1 MKDRPKQVASLIH
14 SEVSMS
20 LMTESPT
27 DKLGLLTVS
36 EVTVTPDME
45 IADVFVSSSNKD
57 LADNTIAKHL
67 SKVRAKIQLALGKK
81 MESKKT
87 PKIRFHVDS
96 RTGEF
101 EHLEQIFSQ
110 LHEEQKNKDS

>member
-20 LMTESPT
+20 LMLESPT

-45 IADVFVSSSNKD
+45 QADVYVSSSNKD

-67 SKVRAKIQLALGKK
+67 SRVRGKIQLALGKK

-96 RTGEF
+96 TSGEF
-101 EHLEQIFSQ
+101 EHLEEILSQI
-110 LHEEQKNKDS
+110 HDEQQNKE